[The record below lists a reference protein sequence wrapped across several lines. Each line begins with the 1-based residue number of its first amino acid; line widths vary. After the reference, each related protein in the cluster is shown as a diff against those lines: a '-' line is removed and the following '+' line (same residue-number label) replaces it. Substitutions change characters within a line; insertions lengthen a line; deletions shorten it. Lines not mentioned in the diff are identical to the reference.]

1 MKVLMIHNFYV
12 NRGGEGQ
19 SALKEKWLLEKN
31 GHTVIWYTKDNRRIS
46 GYPRLRRWFLFFT
59 FLYSRSTY
67 KDIRRIAREERPD
80 VAHIHNIWLLISPS
94 VYYALKRS
102 SVPIV
107 QSVHN
112 FRYFCINGLALNNRG
127 EICEKCAGLKLR
139 HAVFGRC
146 YHHSLLQ
153 SLIIAGVLLIHR
165 RLGTFRKI
173 DRFVFPSRF
182 LRDKLTACGIPAQK
196 SVVKANFVDLDA
208 LCPSQ
213 DGEDYAVFM
222 GRIAPE
228 KGLAALIE
236 ATSGI
241 PGLQLRIIGDGPQ
254 RSELESMVQEREM
267 EDRVQF
273 LGYFREDSRFD
284 IVKRARCL
292 VFPSECYENQP
303 HAILES
309 LALGVPVI
317 ASRIGGNPELIQD
330 GENGSLF
337 EPGNPA
343 DLREKITGLLAG
355 LQDLSTM
362 RRQCRKG
369 LMNRHDEQ
377 HAYQELVKVYEDV
390 L

>member
-1 MKVLMIHNFYV
+1 MIHNFYV

-19 SALKEKWLLEKN
+19 SALKEKELLEKN

-46 GYPRLRRWFLFFT
+46 GYPRLRSWLLFFT

-67 KDIRRIAREERPD
+67 GDIRRIVRDERPD
-80 VAHIHNIWLLISPS
+80 LAHIHNIWLLISPS
-94 VYYALKRS
+94 VYFALKRS

-112 FRYFCINGLALNNRG
+112 FRYYCINGLALNNRG
-127 EICEKCAGLKLR
+127 EVCEKCAGLHLR
-139 HAVFGRC
+139 HAVSGRC

-153 SLIIAGVLLIHR
+153 SLIIAGVLLFHR

-173 DRFVFPSRF
+173 DKFVFPSHF

-196 SVVKANFVDLDA
+196 SVVKANFVDLNA
-208 LCPSQ
+208 FSPSP
-213 DGEDYAVFM
+213 DSEAYAVFM

-228 KGLAALIE
+228 KGLATLIE
-236 ATSGI
+236 AASGI
-241 PGLQLRIIGDGPQ
+241 PGLELKIIGDGPQ

-267 EDRVQF
+267 RGRVEF
-273 LGYFREDSRFD
+273 LGYIRDDSRFD
-284 IVKRARCL
+284 ILKKARCF

-317 ASRIGGNPELIQD
+317 ASRIGGNPELIED
-330 GENGSLF
+330 GENGLLF
-337 EPGNPA
+337 EPGDPA
-343 DLREKITGLLAG
+343 DLRDKILRLYA
-355 LQDLSTM
+355 DHRELSTI
-362 RRQCRKG
+362 RQQCRRG
-369 LMNRHDEQ
+369 LIEKHNVEW
-377 HAYQELVKVYEDV
+377 AYKELKKIYEEISK
-390 L
+390 